1 MLFIYLVRDPRE
13 VLISYSKHS
22 GIGIDEIID
31 EIKSFREFEESNNFL
46 SIKRSE
52 RKISEIDFLLNRKLK
67 QELDKIKDTDKVKKA
82 IKKLKDEKLEPD
94 KVVELILNLL
104 KENK

>member
-1 MLFIYLVRDPRE
+1 M
-13 VLISYSKHS
+13 K
-22 GIGIDEIID
+22 IIIIAAGSSTRLGK
-31 EIKSFREFEESNNFL
+31 E
-46 SIKRSE
+46 
-52 RKISEIDFLLNRKLK
+52 
-67 QELDKIKDTDKVKKA
+67 IKDTDKVKKA